1 MQTNLILEVRY
12 WGSMAPSVRN
22 ELVVESPVKAEE
34 IAQKLNDISIAKGDK
49 DSIYYVQSTQLPPL
63 HKKEAEVDDDEIPF

>member
-12 WGSMAPSVRN
+12 WGSMAPSVRT

-34 IAQKLNDISIAKGDK
+34 IAQKLNDISAAKNEENTV
-49 DSIYYVQSTQLPPL
+49 YYVQSTQLPPV

>member
-12 WGSMAPSVRN
+12 WGTMAPTVRT
-22 ELVVESPVKAEE
+22 EMVVESPVKAEE
-34 IAQKLNDISIAKGDK
+34 IAQKLNDISIAKGEDH
-49 DSIYYVQSTQLPPL
+49 SVYYVQSTTLPPV

>member
-12 WGSMAPSVRN
+12 WGTMAPTVRT
-22 ELVVESPVKAEE
+22 EMVVESPVKAEE
-34 IAQKLNDISIAKGDK
+34 IAQKLNDISIAKGEDH
-49 DSIYYVQSTQLPPL
+49 SVYYVQSTQLPPL

>member
-12 WGSMAPSVRN
+12 WGSMPPSVRN

-34 IAQKLNDISIAKGDK
+34 IAQKLNDISAAKNEENTV
-49 DSIYYVQSTQLPPL
+49 YYVQSTQLPQL
-63 HKKEAEVDDDEIPF
+63 HKKKAEVDDDIPF

>member
-12 WGSMAPSVRN
+12 WGSMAPSVRT
-22 ELVVESPVKAEE
+22 EMVVESPVKAEE
-34 IAQKLNDISIAKGDK
+34 IAQKLNDISTAKGEEH
-49 DSIYYVQSTQLPPL
+49 SVYYVQSTQLPPV

>member
-12 WGSMAPSVRN
+12 WGSMAPTVRT
-22 ELVVESPVKAEE
+22 EMVVESPVKAEE
-34 IAQKLNDISIAKGDK
+34 IAQKLNDISIAKGEDH
-49 DSIYYVQSTQLPPL
+49 SIYYVQSTQLPPV

>member
-22 ELVVESPVKAEE
+22 ELVVESPIKAEE
-34 IAQKLNDISIAKGDK
+34 IAQKLNDISAAKNEENTV
-49 DSIYYVQSTQLPPL
+49 YYVQSTQLPPV
-63 HKKEAEVDDDEIPF
+63 HKKKAEVDDDDIPF

>member
-34 IAQKLNDISIAKGDK
+34 IAQKLNDISIAKGEDH
-49 DSIYYVQSTQLPPL
+49 SVYYVQSTQLPPV

>member
-12 WGSMAPSVRN
+12 WGSMAPSVRT
-22 ELVVESPVKAEE
+22 EMVVESPVKAEE
-34 IAQKLNDISIAKGDK
+34 IAQKLNDISIAKGEDH
-49 DSIYYVQSTQLPPL
+49 SVYYVQSTALPPV